1 MIKAREGELVKP
13 KLTNRRNG
21 RNISKKTKRKCGRSV
36 NRSITKYIMI
46 WDIVKFIA
54 IYSFKISIFY
64 DFYEHVIKDIDRQS
78 RVLNTK
84 RKQMLQLIKWRMYC
98 SLDNQWETE
107 NINLHSTGKLAKQYT
122 CKYVNQR
129 HRMSYINTWGLEYL
143 SSIRHSHR

>member
-1 MIKAREGELVKP
+1 MEELIKAREGELVKP

-98 SLDNQWETE
+98 SLDNQ
-107 NINLHSTGKLAKQYT
+107 
-122 CKYVNQR
+122 
-129 HRMSYINTWGLEYL
+129 
-143 SSIRHSHR
+143 